1 MKKRMIVRTLFLV
14 IIFSAI
20 TYTVYSNFIK
30 ETYEMV
36 KIGDVAPDFILEDLN
51 GEKHKLSD
59 YKGKGVVLNFW
70 ATYCDPCKEE
80 MPDLEENYI
89 KYKSKGVEILAIN
102 NAQTTFEVKKFTKNI
117 SFPILIDH
125 SIVVFKSYNID
136 AIPTSI
142 FIDSEG
148 TVKKISVGGLTN
160 KAIQED
166 IELIIPNI

>member
-1 MKKRMIVRTLFLV
+1 MKKRTVMRTVIVV

-20 TYTVYSNFIK
+20 AYTVYSNFIK
-30 ETYEMV
+30 ETYELV
-36 KIGDVAPDFILEDLN
+36 KIGNDAPDFILEDLN
-51 GEKHKLSD
+51 GVKHKLSD

-70 ATYCDPCKEE
+70 ATYCDYCKEE

-102 NAQTTFEVKKFTKNI
+102 NAQTPSEVKKFTKNI

-125 SIVVFKSYNID
+125 SIVVFKSYNVEFL
-136 AIPTSI
+136 PTSV

-148 TVKKISVGGLTN
+148 TVKKISAGEMGN
-160 KAIQED
+160 KSIQKN
-166 IELIIPNI
+166 IELILPKR